1 VTGFWC
7 ENRKE
12 REHLEEPSIGGRIMV
27 TWVIKKDNG
36 RTCNGLMW
44 LKIGTSCGRL
54 STRR

>member
-27 TWVIKKDNG
+27 TCVIKKDNG